1 MILFEYIKIY
11 NVLKLI
17 NYQSI
22 MGACSSTKS
31 QDFNSKA
38 QKLEVMIKQFKTY
51 KSEIT
56 DKMGLDPEKVGNA
69 MNKLQ
74 GMKKD
79 INVGIDE
86 LTKLLDK
93 EKQTDSK
100 EETSRK
106 ENKLDEIK
114 AEFENAKDASEDD
127 AVKRLDND
135 KKQE

>member
-1 MILFEYIKIY
+1 
-11 NVLKLI
+11 
-17 NYQSI
+17 

-31 QDFNSKA
+31 QDFNAKA

-93 EKQTDSK
+93 EKQTGSK